1 MLILLKNQQHKIAS
15 VTLSLFMGSWLL
27 LFCQTCVAAFDQI
40 ESQNETK
47 TVLSDF
53 CHAPDIDNTNEIAV
67 ENDAHCYGVCDCD
80 EMTTTVTVKGDSN
93 HENQQKIKYLSD
105 LYASVNSQLTLH
117 HHSPPTYR
125 ISTLPEQA
133 IFLPQQF
140 YTVLLI

>member
-1 MLILLKNQQHKIAS
+1 MLILLKNQHKIAS
-15 VTLSLFMGSWLL
+15 VTLSLFLGSWLL

-47 TVLSDF
+47 TVLSDS
-53 CHAPDIDNTNEIAV
+53 CHEPDIDHTNEIAV
-67 ENDAHCYGVCDCD
+67 ENDAHCLGVCDCD

-93 HENQQKIKYLSD
+93 HANQQKIKYSPD

-117 HHSPPTYR
+117 NHSPPTSR